1 VLVPLSH
8 VEREHIAHVQLGR
21 SLREIDLPWQ
31 KKINRARAAELFVHS
46 KLEQDPEVELPRLFA
61 KPSLTDTRGKAG
73 RE

>member
-1 VLVPLSH
+1 MA
-8 VEREHIAHVQLGR
+8 EK
-21 SLREIDLPWQ
+21 DY
-31 KKINRARAAELFVHS
+31 RARAAELFAQS